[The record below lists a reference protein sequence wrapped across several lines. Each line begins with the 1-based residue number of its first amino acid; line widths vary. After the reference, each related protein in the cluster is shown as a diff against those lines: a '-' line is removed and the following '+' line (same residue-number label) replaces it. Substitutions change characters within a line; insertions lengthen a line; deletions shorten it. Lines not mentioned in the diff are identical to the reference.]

1 MSAPMDVLAGLVD
14 RLGPWGR
21 AAQPLQVADA
31 SSLLGDGPRR
41 QWWSRTRGWSKTRD
55 ASAVLLAAMLTG
67 QVPPDEP
74 AYCGAADADQAALVL
89 QSMRAFVKGS
99 HLSRRV
105 VFKASTVT
113 DRETGGQLIVLPA
126 DSAGSLGL
134 RPSWA
139 LLDELA
145 NWPTG
150 ANAQSFY
157 EALSSGVAKTQGRL
171 LIISTAG
178 LVGHWSQSVFAQA
191 ESDEAWRVSVVHEPP
206 PWIPAS
212 EIEIERR
219 RLPHSSFLRYWVNEW
234 ASPEDRLA
242 SEADVDACV
251 RHSGPLAPVKGTR
264 YVMSADLGVKVDPTV
279 ACVMHTAIENDRHV
293 YVVDRLR
300 RWVPSPGRPVDLDDV
315 KAWLIA
321 MHHEYR
327 PIRVEVETWQAFK
340 LLGELRASGMSVRE
354 FVASAPS
361 SSQLALAVFEALRD
375 QTLVLPD
382 DPDLLRE
389 LKQVRLVASAGAA
402 ERFRLDHASGHH
414 NDQAI
419 AIGIALLALLKRG
432 SSRGARMLVP
442 QGVVPP
448 ARLTIKREHHEPGP
462 QIVKPGEERP
472 VDKLRHFQQAKK
484 HPRYQAPGTWRRP

>member
-1 MSAPMDVLAGLVD
+1 MDVLAGLTD
-14 RLGPWGR
+14 RLGPWGKT
-21 AAQPLQVADA
+21 AQPLQVADA

-67 QVPPDEP
+67 QVPTDEP
-74 AYCGAADADQAALVL
+74 AYCGAADQDQAQLVL

-105 VFKASTVT
+105 VFKSSTVT

-139 LLDELA
+139 VLDEVC

-157 EALSSGVAKTQGRL
+157 EALSSGVAKTQGHL
-171 LIISTAG
+171 LVISTAG
-178 LVGHWSQSVFAQA
+178 LVGHWSQPVFQQA
-191 ESDEAWRVSVVHEPP
+191 DGDEAWRVSVVHEPP

-219 RLPHSSFLRYWVNEW
+219 RLPPSSFQRFWRNMF

-242 SEADVDACV
+242 SEANVDACV
-251 RHSGPLAPVKGTR
+251 RHSGPLAAVKGTR

-279 ACVMHTAIENDRHV
+279 ACVMHTAIENDRRV
-293 YVVDRLR
+293 YVVDRLQ

-315 KAWLIA
+315 KAWLIE

-327 PIRVEVETWQAFK
+327 PIRVEIETWQAFK
-340 LLGELRASGMSVRE
+340 LLGELRARGMSVRE

-382 DPDLLRE
+382 DPDLFRE

-432 SSRGARMLVP
+432 ASRGARLLVP
-442 QGVVPP
+442 QGEVPA
-448 ARLTIKREHHEPGP
+448 ARLTIDREKREEPP
-462 QIVKPGEERP
+462 RVVREGEERP
-472 VDKLRHFQQAKK
+472 VDRLRHFHEARK
-484 HPRYQAPGTWRRP
+484 HDAFQPPGTWQR